1 MNGSAHSAVVQPL
14 EAGALLRLSLEGAA
28 PSFTW
33 AHPSRGIWAAGLGEA
48 ASALGTLQWQG
59 EAPAGMPGPFF
70 GGFAFDA
77 SSSWP
82 GWPAEQWR
90 LPRVLAFWSA
100 GRNWAAAFDD
110 PSAIARLT
118 EVEPVVVENAGR
130 RAGGTHVDHWNAL
143 VAKALTAIR
152 GGAISKVVVART
164 IEVECERPI
173 EVRRVLKALEAR
185 FPTCRTFS
193 FRSGEETF
201 VGATPELLGEAGGGH
216 FSTEALA
223 GTSSR
228 SDAASLLKSEKDRA
242 EHQAVVD
249 GIRASLSKVTQ
260 GIEHAAEP
268 ELRLLANVAHL
279 CTPISAV
286 LPAGDDGLSFA
297 RALHPTAATCGTP
310 REAALAFLKRHEGF
324 ERGWYAGAVG
334 YQGPGG
340 MHLSVALRCARI
352 RGNRATLY
360 VGAGI
365 VEGSTAEAEW
375 LETERK
381 AQAMFSALGVAP

>member
-48 ASALGTLQWQG
+48 ASAIGTVQWQG

-70 GGFAFDA
+70 GGFNFE
-77 SSSWP
+77 
-82 GWPAEQWR
+82 GVEQWR

-110 PSAIARLT
+110 PTAFARLS
-118 EVEPVVVENAGR
+118 EAEPVVAENAGR
-130 RAGGTHVDHWNAL
+130 RAGGTTVDHWNAL

-152 GGAISKVVVART
+152 GRAMSKVVVART

-193 FRSGEETF
+193 FRTGEETF
-201 VGATPELLGEAGGGH
+201 VGATPELLGEASGGR

-228 SDAASLLKSEKDRA
+228 ADAAALLKSEKDRA

-279 CTPISAV
+279 CTPISAA
-286 LPAGDDGLSFA
+286 LPEGDDGFSFA

-310 REAALAFLKRHEGF
+310 REAAQAFLKRHEGF
-324 ERGWYAGAVG
+324 DRGWYAGAVG
-334 YQGPGG
+334 YRGAGS
-340 MHLSVALRCARI
+340 MHLSVALRCATI
-352 RGNRATLY
+352 RGNQATLY

-381 AQAMFSALGVAP
+381 ASTMLSALGVTP